1 MEYQTGVKKK
11 DTLED
16 YRTFKCKDR
25 RGSKSQ
31 WCSAYNP

>member
-11 DTLED
+11 DTLEI
-16 YRTFKCKDR
+16 TELTKCKDR